1 MTIIE
6 CKQYDQRWWEV
17 RRGVPT
23 ASEFGNIIMPKR
35 AEYSTASAGYAC
47 ELVAEKYDSFYGMHE
62 GYVSAAMRNGTAM
75 EPYVRKFYEFH
86 RDCGVTEVGFCMSD
100 DGRFGCS
107 PDGLV
112 GEDGGTEIK
121 SPKLST
127 QIKYLAAGVLP
138 AEYRPQV
145 HASLWITGRE
155 WWDFLSYAPG
165 LPELLIRVTPDDYT
179 KKLAECAERFWDE
192 YQALTK
198 KIADRRERA
207 IEERIDASEVEEVY
221 F

>member
-1 MTIIE
+1 MKIID
-6 CKQYDQRWWEV
+6 CKQYDIKWWEV

-23 ASEFGNIIMPKR
+23 ASEFSNIITPGKG
-35 AEYSTASAGYAC
+35 EYSTASSTYAC
-47 ELVAEKYDSFYGMHE
+47 QLVADYYDSFYGMQE
-62 GYVSAAMRNGTAM
+62 EYVSVAMRNGTEM
-75 EPYVRKFYEFH
+75 EPRVRKFYEFH
-86 RDCGVTEVGFCMSD
+86 RDCEVTEVGFCLSD

-112 GEDGGTEIK
+112 GDEGGTEIK

-127 QIKYLAAGVLP
+127 QIKYLDKGVLP
-138 AEYRPQV
+138 PEYKPQV

-179 KKLAECAERFWDE
+179 KKLAECADKFWED
-192 YQALTK
+192 YQALKK
-198 KIADRRERA
+198 KIADRRELAIDERIA
-207 IEERIDASEVEEVY
+207 ATEIEESY